1 MITQRAISIC
11 IGLHYIA
18 PAVNVMQC
26 DSMSIYLKIT
36 IESFIC
42 TKNTSYFYMFCDW
55 NICDIF
61 QTIICQSFCNRS
73 GLEHIYL
80 FVCFFFD
87 AERQIFTVL
96 DRCIQLLC
104 TRFRTNQMLY
114 ACCQCLKL
122 WLKPE
127 SNITF
132 DRLFVHCLSI
142 MHLSLWLWLKSWLE
156 TIFIEML
163 CWMRWFQGNWCTA
176 QFYFFAINYFI
187 NFAVYKFFVRF
198 EYHLNYVQISWLT
211 TFNALIL
218 IHKCYA
224 LSLIHKC
231 FRR

>member
-1 MITQRAISIC
+1 MNRLYAEK
-11 IGLHYIA
+11 
-18 PAVNVMQC
+18 
-26 DSMSIYLKIT
+26 KI
-36 IESFIC
+36 
-42 TKNTSYFYMFCDW
+42 SYFYMFCDW

-80 FVCFFFD
+80 FVCFFD

-114 ACCQCLKL
+114 ACCKCLKL

-163 CWMRWFQGNWCTA
+163 YWMRWFQGNWCTA
-176 QFYFFAINYFI
+176 QFYFFCN
-187 NFAVYKFFVRF
+187 KLL
-198 EYHLNYVQISWLT
+198 HKLCSLQIFRPFWIPFKLCT
-211 TFNALIL
+211 NIL
-218 IHKCYA
+218 IDNFSCIDFNSQMLCVKFNSNKA
-224 LSLIHKC
+224 SIQKKKV
-231 FRR
+231 